1 MSLLMKR
8 GKYVVFVRQRGYIC
22 ITVNDG
28 YINSKLKTEGV
39 YVSLSPKKKQ
49 KLETGKF
56 CSKTR
61 KKR

>member
-39 YVSLSPKKKQ
+39 YVSLSPKKKT
-49 KLETGKF
+49 EI
-56 CSKTR
+56 R
-61 KKR
+61 NR